1 MSQPNQQRK
10 FLTGVAYKDKSKKTI
25 KGNLQFNTNLS
36 LFGVMKERVISKV
49 NRRENIL
56 KLRNNDSYDSIYPML
71 DEFGYMVVDYFIFKS
86 NWDLEFY
93 YETNLPRSRSTLPI
107 FKINDIIKKI

>member
-1 MSQPNQQRK
+1 MSQPPSQQVK
-10 FLTGVAYKDKSKKTI
+10 FFTGVAYKEKTKKTI
-25 KGNLQFNTNLS
+25 KGNLKFNTDLT

-49 NRRENIL
+49 NRKENIL

-93 YETNLPRSRSTLPI
+93 YETNLPNKNLIR
-107 FKINDIIKKI
+107 KG